1 MAQNWLTVVSD
12 LQGGRTRA
20 SLGAAAAEQPVY
32 RGYLLEESL
41 AGINRNPLFA
51 RSANLA
57 DSLLSQAAGSA
68 TWSLAIPTSRR
79 SPACI
84 PSTRSPKLGAV
95 SAVSN
100 AGDGEIR

>member
-1 MAQNWLTVVSD
+1 MAQNWLTLVSD

-20 SLGAAAAEQPVY
+20 SLGAAAAEQVVY

-41 AGINRNPLFA
+41 AGINRNPFLA

-68 TWSLAIPTSRR
+68 TWSLAIPNV
-79 SPACI
+79 PA
-84 PSTRSPKLGAV
+84 L
-95 SAVSN
+95 
-100 AGDGEIR
+100 AGMHLFNQVG